1 MTRTSLLVPVA
12 LILAT
17 AAVGAQTPAS
27 SSSTS
32 PSGRYVAIG
41 CLSKQGTGAAA
52 RYLVTD
58 PRGEK
63 PTTYRVQGD
72 AEQLARHVGHTVEV
86 AGALT
91 PPASASGQYLLK
103 MNTIGWIASSC
114 SASSIRSGVRP

>member
-1 MTRTSLLVPVA
+1 MRPTLLVPVA

-17 AAVGAQTPAS
+17 AAGGAQTQPS
-27 SSSTS
+27 NSSTS

-58 PRGEK
+58 PRGET

-86 AGALT
+86 AGTLT
-91 PPASASGQYLLK
+91 PPANAGGQNLLR
-103 MNTIGWIASSC
+103 MNTIGWIASNC

>member
-1 MTRTSLLVPVA
+1 MRPIALAILVATLSASGA
-12 LILAT
+12 L
-17 AAVGAQTPAS
+17 AQTRANS
-27 SSSTS
+27 ASTS